1 MRADRRP
8 RFHMLLG
15 PCLLALAVLGLARPA
30 GQAPLR
36 AGQEAL
42 GPWWMRQ
49 TQLTPDG
56 HFGSLKTRR
65 WWKKAAAL
73 APGQSLVLDVGG
85 EAKDRMLV
93 RRETVTL
100 HGRPVDTLVWVIDD
114 DGDGSIQA
122 GGDRH
127 ADCYVIDYGVDG
139 IVDRMVDYVDSDGD
153 GRAEEV
159 DVRFFTDGVLSYA
172 WFAVDVDRDGL
183 LWPLTDFGDSLEG
196 CRTCQFEGDNVF
208 YVNAFDPERG
218 TWCPIG
224 ECPVAT
230 YDTDGDG
237 ASDIAVRVTAVP
249 ASWDT
254 AKDPDFASSAY
265 ARTWDRSLA
274 DVVVANLRASYRVER
289 DGGKDAVAPYGM
301 SYNLAGRMP
310 YKFPDMVRSEAGR
323 RPPQET
329 VVIPWKDAR
338 ALAENFEA
346 RETGFSWL
354 ESGDDATAPAG
365 PAEPDRKGLAWPWE
379 RRPMDESG
387 GPSRKWNVRREW
399 SSKPSAKR
407 QLYYSDIDKR
417 VHLFGAEEGWLQV
430 GNFAG
435 LGPLG
440 EVREFDTDG
449 DGYFDRWEVYLTNS
463 TRPVRVTQVRDEKAK
478 LIDGGPAALAGL
490 LEKEILPRARAENDR
505 LLAAIDALRPYE
517 PPAELKAALA
527 RGSGGCRRYAQDVL
541 RELAYLNLRDYYA
554 TLAGQTLFRDDRG
567 GRPGEFWGDLGDR
580 ATPRRAGAAP
590 AWDSVKAWKLAGL
603 LEELDVIYGRGE
615 YPRAAELIGE
625 IAKLEAVR

>member
-1 MRADRRP
+1 MRSRA
-8 RFHMLLG
+8 LLG

-30 GQAPLR
+30 DQGALR

-56 HFGSLKTRR
+56 HFASLKTRR

-73 APGQSLVLDVGG
+73 QPGQSLVLDVGG

-100 HGRPVDTLVWVIDD
+100 HGQPVDTLIWVIDD

-127 ADCYVIDYGVDG
+127 ADCYIIDYGVDG
-139 IVDRMVDYVDSDGD
+139 IVDRMVDYVDTNGD

-183 LWPLTDFGDSLEG
+183 LWPLTDFGDSLEA

-208 YVNAFDPERG
+208 YVNVFDPARG

-224 ECPVAT
+224 ECPIAT

-237 ASDIAVRVTAVP
+237 ASDIAVRIAAVP
-249 ASWDT
+249 ASWDP
-254 AKDPDFASSAY
+254 AKDPDFASAAY
-265 ARTWDRSLA
+265 ARPWDAGLA
-274 DVVVANLRASYRVER
+274 DAVVAGLRVSYRVGR
-289 DGGKDAVAPYGM
+289 DAGKDGAAPYGM
-301 SYNLAGRMP
+301 SFDLAGRTP
-310 YKFPDMVRSEAGR
+310 YKFPDMVRAEPGR

-329 VVIPWKDAR
+329 VVIPWKQAR
-338 ALAENFEA
+338 ALAETFEA
-346 RETGFSWL
+346 RETGFSWV
-354 ESGDDATAPAG
+354 ESFDDATAPPGTSAG
-365 PAEPDRKGLAWPWE
+365 PLEPDRKGLAWPWE
-379 RRPMDESG
+379 RRPIEESG

-407 QLYYSDIDKR
+407 QLYYSEIDKR

-435 LGPLG
+435 LGPVA
-440 EVREFDTDG
+440 EVRTYDTDG
-449 DGYFDRWEVYLTNS
+449 DGFFDRWEVYLANS

-478 LIDGGPAALAGL
+478 LIEVGPAALGEF
-490 LEKEILPRARAENDR
+490 LEKEVLPGVKAENDR
-505 LLAAIDALRPYE
+505 LLAAIDAVRPYE
-517 PPAELKAALA
+517 APAELKAALA
-527 RGSGGCRRYAQDVL
+527 KGPAGYRRYAQDVL

-554 TLAGQTLFRDDRG
+554 TLAGQTLFRDERG
-567 GRPGEFWGDLGDR
+567 NRPGDYWGDLGDR
-580 ATPRRAGAAP
+580 SAPRRPGTVP
-590 AWDSVKAWKLAGL
+590 AWDSVKAWKLARL
-603 LEELDVIYGRGE
+603 LEELDVAYGRGD
-615 YPRAAELIGE
+615 YARAAELIGE
-625 IAKLEAVR
+625 VGKLDAGR